1 MDISPS
7 NGEQAYGAAAS
18 QTRRLETQ
26 RRHALERY
34 SSTLDAVQ
42 DLERRLD
49 VTERWEAG
57 TEMWEAAAIMV
68 GKRRYQRVLDQLQG
82 LVISRMFELTKMNMS
97 GTGMSLPY
105 L

>member
-7 NGEQAYGAAAS
+7 NHEQTYGAAAS

-34 SSTLDAVQ
+34 NSTLDAVQ

-49 VTERWEAG
+49 V

-68 GKRRYQRVLDQLQG
+68 GKRRYQRALDQLQG

-97 GTGMSLPY
+97 GTGMSLPH